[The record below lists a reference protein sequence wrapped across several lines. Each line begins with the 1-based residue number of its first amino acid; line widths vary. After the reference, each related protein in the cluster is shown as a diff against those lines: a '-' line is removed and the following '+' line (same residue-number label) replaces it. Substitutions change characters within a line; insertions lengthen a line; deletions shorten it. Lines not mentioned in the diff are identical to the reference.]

1 MITLTESD
9 FVPLE
14 TFFLA
19 WRWTQESHAA
29 LSAATLAR
37 IRPLAAASAA
47 AIAPEAADLCIGGD
61 TATLR
66 SAAGDPERVRAWLGA
81 LPVEPDASVL
91 ASWDVETAVVTDWQ
105 TFVECWDD
113 FCYPSSDDLT
123 VWNPHG
129 AWYLCYDHEEVFR
142 FGRRAPS
149 E

>member
-14 TFFLA
+14 SFSLA
-19 WRWTQESHAA
+19 WRWTQESHAS
-29 LSAATLAR
+29 LPTTTLAR
-37 IRPLAAASAA
+37 IRPLAAESAA
-47 AIAPEAADLCIGGD
+47 AIAPEATELCIGGD

-66 SAAGDPERVRAWLGA
+66 SAAGDPARVRAWLVT
-81 LPVEPDASVL
+81 LPVEPEASVL

-105 TFVECWDD
+105 TFVAYWDD
-113 FCYPSSDDLT
+113 FCYPSSDDVT
-123 VWNPHG
+123 VWNPQG

-142 FGRRAPS
+142 FGRRSRS

>member
-14 TFFLA
+14 TFSLA
-19 WRWTQESHAA
+19 WRWTQESHAS
-29 LSAATLAR
+29 LPAATLAR
-37 IRPLAAASAA
+37 IRPLAAEPAA
-47 AIAPEAADLCIGGD
+47 LIAPEATELCIGGD

-66 SAAGDPERVRAWLGA
+66 SAAGDPARVRDWLA
-81 LPVEPDASVL
+81 TLPVEPTATVL

-105 TFVECWDD
+105 TFVAYWDD
-113 FCYPSSDDLT
+113 FCYPSSDDVT
-123 VWNPHG
+123 VWNPQG